1 MAVTTSTV
9 NIAYPPIINTGAVS
23 GSTLTYANNTTSW
36 VQPQSNF
43 NDGSS
48 PVMTI
53 PHGSKTVEIPETATL
68 DVKGNVKINGV
79 DLEER
84 LNTIETV
91 LQIPTRDVTME
102 AKHPKLAELYK
113 EYMHELEKY
122 KTWERIKGDDDGT
135 T

>member
-1 MAVTTSTV
+1 MATTYSTNIPNINIPSTYTINNGVTGYTT
-9 NIAYPPIINTGAVS
+9 AWTQPNT
-23 GSTLTYANNTTSW
+23 
-36 VQPQSNF
+36 NF
-43 NDGSS
+43 NSANGT

-53 PHGSKTVEIPETATL
+53 PHDGDKVIIEEKAAL
-68 DVKGNVKINGV
+68 EVKGKLKINGV

-113 EYMHELEKY
+113 QYMHELEKY
-122 KTWERIKGDDDGT
+122 KTFERLKGEDK
-135 T
+135 